1 MDKLLAITLFV
12 EAVDAR
18 GFSAAARK
26 LGLATSSVSRAIDAL
41 ESELG
46 ATLLNRSTRQISVT
60 DAGARYYHKARRL
73 LEDLAEADA
82 EVADRGLEPVGS
94 LRVCVPVEFGRR
106 LIAPHLGRLL
116 KQYPGLALD
125 ISLSDRFDDLLDGRF
140 DVAIRLGE
148 AATDAE
154 VVCRHLADFRRWSV
168 ASPAYLATHGQ
179 PERPEQLAT
188 HACLRFSYGAARQ
201 VWCFKRLDE
210 QIDVPIQGRLRSDN
224 ADVLRQ
230 AALDDTG
237 IALLADWL
245 VAEDVRAGR
254 LVRVLPEWQC
264 NPDQAS
270 HGINA
275 LYLPNHR
282 GSRRVTA
289 FIDFLQEVL
298 EIQFNPL

>member
-1 MDKLLAITLFV
+1 MDKLLALKLFV
-12 EAVDAR
+12 ESVDAR

-60 DAGARYYHKARRL
+60 DAGARYYQKARRL
-73 LEDLAEADA
+73 LEDLADADA
-82 EVADRGLEPVGS
+82 EVTDRGLEPVGS

-106 LIAPHLGRLL
+106 LIAPHLGQLL
-116 KQYPGLALD
+116 KRYPNLALD

-140 DVAIRLGE
+140 DVAIRLG
-148 AATDAE
+148 AAAPDAD
-154 VVCRHLADFRRWSV
+154 VVCRHLADFQRWTV
-168 ASPAYLATHGQ
+168 ASPAYLAAHGQ
-179 PERPEQLAT
+179 PHHPEQLSA
-188 HACLRFSYGAARQ
+188 HACLRFSYGAAPQ
-201 VWCFKRLDE
+201 VWRFSCGDE

-230 AALDDTG
+230 AAIDDAG

-254 LVRVLPEWQC
+254 LIRVLGEWAC
-264 NPDQAS
+264 APNQAS
-270 HGINA
+270 SAINA
-275 LYLPNHR
+275 LYRPNHR

-289 FIDFLQEVL
+289 FIGFLQDIVAK
-298 EIQFNPL
+298 